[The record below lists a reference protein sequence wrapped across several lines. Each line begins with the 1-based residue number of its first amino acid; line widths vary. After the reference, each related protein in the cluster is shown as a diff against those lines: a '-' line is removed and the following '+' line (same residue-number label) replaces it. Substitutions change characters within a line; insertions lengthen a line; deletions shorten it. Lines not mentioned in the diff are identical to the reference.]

1 MVSYFM
7 FSKLS
12 HICFFV
18 CLCISTSLV
27 NAQQLK
33 TISETNEYVEYLID
47 NDELG
52 IHPPYEFMVPYKNG
66 QPQFI
71 ILERNVAK
79 QETQLS
85 ESKIQGLALSN
96 SDSPLFE
103 VLAPGMFR
111 GKKVGSL
118 RIHLARYSS
127 SSVLITSK
135 IRFRVSK
142 VSETFPELPTSRK
155 TVLASDHPLSSGTW
169 YKIPIGEKGIYQL
182 NQSYLQDLG
191 IDVSSIN
198 PRNIQVWG
206 TDGYALPERNSDERP
221 KFSQFPIIVEGE
233 GDGSFGANDRVIF
246 YGNSPHKESRSGNS
260 FIHNIHPYS
269 DSSFVFLTVGAS
281 GGRRL
286 SASNSNLAA
295 SSTITEFDDFVWKE
309 EELTKTETKQK
320 SGRYW
325 LGRTI
330 PASSQ
335 NQLIEIFKDTLPDIN
350 TSVPILAS
358 GRIYLR
364 STTTTSFEMNV
375 NEQPFREFSI
385 SKLDGSDGY
394 TSYENTSAKPF
405 TFSNSQVSSP
415 TNDNVLSVDLM
426 MKSTHSGANSFVDYL
441 RFVVQRKLT
450 AERNKLF
457 FFPPSGGSNS
467 EFANYTL
474 NGFSTSP
481 YAMDVTNPMEPQL
494 LEVTQQGSSFN
505 LVYHTDPESK
515 IIVQSSLNIPS
526 IAKRVPNQNLHG
538 INSYPDYVVIT
549 SAFFLDRAQEL
560 ANYRAER
567 GLNPIV
573 VTQSQILNEFSSGAK
588 DPTAIRDFLKHLWD
602 TAIANDQT
610 PPKYVLLF
618 GDTTYDTKN
627 IISNAFTN
635 YVLTYQTSESI
646 HRTNSFGS
654 DDYFGL
660 MDDTEGLLNTSA
672 RVDLGIGRI
681 SAQTRNEAAIAIDK
695 IKRYENPDN
704 FGDWQNL
711 FTFAADDDLPN
722 PNRNRDL
729 HVENADGT
737 LRRMNLND
745 SGARSKKIY
754 LFNYKEEIT
763 GEGRQFPSATND
775 FINTLNNGTLVLN
788 YSGHGNTQTLT
799 DEELYTSN
807 YISQLTNRNRLA
819 LFVTATCQFGRYDD
833 INVQSGAEKLVF
845 ADNGGAIASFTT
857 TRVVYTSS
865 SPNSFNYGLNIE
877 LSQNMLERDEDG
889 KPLPLGDIFLRTKN
903 TRVGSEDN
911 NRKFILL
918 GDPALRLAL
927 PNKKATVEQING
939 LDVASE
945 DTVVTIKALDQV
957 TLTGTIRNASGELTS
972 DFNGEVTVSLFD
984 VPRTVRIPQDRSWVE
999 TIGCNLN
1006 TNTTAECTYEIENDI
1021 LFKGKT
1027 LAQNGAYSITFIIP
1041 KDISF
1046 SPDQGRIVV
1055 YANSNET
1062 TAGGSYTDVIFN
1074 GVNTNA
1080 VNDGKG
1086 PVMDVYLND
1095 QTFINGSLAN
1105 DSPKL
1110 IVELADSSGINT
1122 TGTGVG
1128 HEIIATIDTK
1138 PQQSFVLNNFYEG
1151 NLNDYTS
1158 GRIEY
1163 PLEDIP
1169 EGNYAL
1175 KVRAWD
1181 VHNNPSEKEVFFQ
1194 VADQEDLVVDNV
1206 YNYPNPMNNRT
1217 SFTFEHNQQGNP
1229 LDIDIRI
1236 YTLSGKPVQRI
1247 QEYIPPSN
1255 TLSSYASIPW
1265 NGRDRDNDRLGN
1277 GTYIYVLRVTTDTPE
1292 GKTTTEKIEK
1302 LVIIR

>member
-1 MVSYFM
+1 MLTKLFHISLF
-7 FSKLS
+7 FS
-12 HICFFV
+12 CFA
-18 CLCISTSLV
+18 TSLV

-33 TISETNEYVEYLID
+33 TISETNEYVEYEILNKD
-47 NDELG
+47 LG
-52 IHPPYEFMVPYKNG
+52 IHPPYEFMVPYQNG
-66 QPQFI
+66 QPQLTI
-71 ILERNVAK
+71 IEQNVIELEK
-79 QETQLS
+79 QVS
-85 ESKIQGLALSN
+85 DSKANGLALST
-96 SDSPLFE
+96 SASPLYE
-103 VLAPGMFR
+103 VLSPGMYR
-111 GKKVGSL
+111 GQFVGSL
-118 RIHLARYSS
+118 KIHLARYSS
-127 SSVLITSK
+127 NSVLITSK
-135 IRFRVSK
+135 IRFKISK
-142 VSETFPELPTSRK
+142 VPNTFPELPSNRK
-155 TVLASDHPLSSGTW
+155 IANNFDHPLSTGNW
-169 YKIPIGEKGIYQL
+169 YKIPIGKKGIYQL
-182 NQSYLQDLG
+182 NRSYLQDLG
-191 IDVSSIN
+191 IDISTVN
-198 PRNIQVWG
+198 PRNIQIWG
-206 TDGYALPERNSDERP
+206 TDGYELPERNNEERP
-221 KFSQFPIIVEGE
+221 EFSQFPIIVEGE
-233 GDGSFGANDRVIF
+233 SDGSFDANDRIIF
-246 YGNSPHKESRSGNS
+246 YGNSPHKELRLGDS
-260 FIHNIHPYS
+260 FIHSIHPYS
-269 DSSFVFLTVGAS
+269 DSTYVFLTVGTSS
-281 GGRRL
+281 GIRL
-286 SASNSNLAA
+286 NVSNSSLTA
-295 SSTITEFDDFVWKE
+295 SSTITEFDDFIWQE

-335 NQLIEIFKDTLPDIN
+335 NQFIEIFKDTLPDVT
-350 TSVPILAS
+350 TSVPIQAS

-364 STTTTSFEMNV
+364 STSTTAFEMNI

-385 SKLDGSDGY
+385 SRLDGGSDAY
-394 TSYENTSAKPF
+394 TSYTSTSAKPY
-405 TFSNSQVSSP
+405 TFNSSVNTP
-415 TNDNVLSVDLM
+415 TINNVLSVDLM
-426 MKSTHSGANSFVDYL
+426 MKNTHSGGNSFVDYL
-441 RFVVQRKLT
+441 RFVVRRKLT

-457 FFPPSGGSNS
+457 FFPPSGGSIS
-467 EFANYTL
+467 EIANYVL
-474 NGFSTSP
+474 NDFSISP
-481 YAMDVTNPMEPQL
+481 YVMDVTNPMEPQL
-494 LEVTQQGSSFN
+494 LEVSQQGASYN

-515 IIVQSSLNIPS
+515 IIAQSNLYTPQLGT
-526 IAKRVPNQNLHG
+526 RVPNQNLHG
-538 INSYPDYVVIT
+538 ISTYPDYVVIT
-549 SAFFLDRAQEL
+549 SDFFLDRAQEL
-560 ANYRAER
+560 ADYRAQR
-567 GLNPIV
+567 GLNPVV
-573 VTQSQILNEFSSGAK
+573 VTQSQILNEFSSGIK
-588 DPTAIRDFLKHLWD
+588 DPTAIRDFLKYLWD
-602 TAIANDQT
+602 TALINGQS

-635 YVLTYQTSESI
+635 HLLTYQTSESI

-660 MDDTEGLLNTSA
+660 MDDSEGLLNSSA

-681 SAQTRNEAAIAIDK
+681 PAQTRNEAAIAIDK
-695 IKRYENPDN
+695 IKRYENPAN

-711 FTFAADDDLPN
+711 FAFAADDDFPE
-722 PNRNRDL
+722 PTRNRDL

-754 LFNYKEEIT
+754 LFDYKEEIT
-763 GEGRQFPSATND
+763 GVGRQFPSATKD
-775 FINTLNNGTLVLN
+775 FLTTLNNGALVMN
-788 YSGHGNTQTLT
+788 YSGHGNAQTLT
-799 DEELYTSN
+799 DEELYSSDYVT
-807 YISQLTNRNRLA
+807 QLTNRNRLTV
-819 LFVTATCQFGRYDD
+819 FVTATCQFGRYDD
-833 INVQSGAEKLVF
+833 INAQSGAEKLVF

-865 SPNSFNYGLNIE
+865 NPSSLNFGLNIE

-889 KPLPLGDIFLRTKN
+889 RPLPLGEIFLRTKN
-903 TRVGSEDN
+903 TSVGSENN
-911 NRKFILL
+911 NRKFILM

-939 LDVASE
+939 LDVASV
-945 DTVVTIKALDQV
+945 DTLVTIKALDQV
-957 TLTGTIRNASGELTS
+957 TLNGTIRNATGELAS
-972 DFNGEVTVSLFD
+972 AFNGEVTVSLFD
-984 VPRTVRIPQDRSWVE
+984 APRTVSIPQDRTWIE
-999 TIGCNLN
+999 TQGCNLN
-1006 TNTTAECTYEIENDI
+1006 TNTAAECTYQIENDI
-1021 LFKGKT
+1021 LFKGKAV
-1027 LAQNGAYSITFIIP
+1027 AQNGVYSITFIIP

-1062 TAGGSYTDVIFN
+1062 TAGGSFTDVIFN

-1080 VNDGKG
+1080 INDGKG
-1086 PVMDVYLND
+1086 PSMDVYLND

-1110 IVELADSSGINT
+1110 IVELNDSSGINT

-1138 PQQSFVLNNFYEG
+1138 PQQTFVLNNFYEG

-1163 PLEDIP
+1163 PLENIP

-1194 VADQEDLVVDNV
+1194 VADQEDLVVDNI

-1229 LDIDIRI
+1229 LDVDIRI

-1277 GTYIYVLRVTTDTPE
+1277 GTYIYVLRVTTDTTE
-1292 GKTTTEKIEK
+1292 GRKTTEKIEK

>member
-1 MVSYFM
+1 MVQ
-7 FSKLS
+7 
-12 HICFFV
+12 
-18 CLCISTSLV
+18 
-27 NAQQLK
+27 AQLLR
-33 TISETNEYVEYLID
+33 TVLETDDYIEYEILNSD
-47 NDELG
+47 FG
-52 IHPPYEFMVPYKNG
+52 IHPPYEFMIPYQNG
-66 QPQFI
+66 EPQFT
-71 ILERNVAK
+71 ILEQSVSEQAIK
-79 QETQLS
+79 VS
-85 ESKIQGLALSN
+85 ESKALGLALS
-96 SDSPLFE
+96 DIDHPLYE
-103 VLAPGMFR
+103 VLSPGMFR

-118 RIHLARYSS
+118 KIHLARYSS
-127 SSVLITSK
+127 ESTLITSK
-135 IRFRVSK
+135 IRFRISK
-142 VSETFPELPTSRK
+142 VDENFFERPRNLKTLP
-155 TVLASDHPLSSGTW
+155 ASDHPLSAGIW
-169 YKIPIGEKGIYQL
+169 YKIPIGKKGIYQL
-182 NQSYLQDLG
+182 NQAYLENLG
-191 IDVSSIN
+191 IEVSAID
-198 PRNIQVWG
+198 PRNIQIWG
-206 TDGYALPERNSDERP
+206 TDGYQLPERNIDERP
-221 KFSQFPIIVEGE
+221 EFSQFPILVEGE
-233 GDGSFGANDRVIF
+233 GDGSFDSGDRVIF
-246 YGNSPHKESRSGNS
+246 YGNSPHKEFRSGSS
-260 FIHNIHPYS
+260 FIHEIHPYS
-269 DSSFVFLTVGAS
+269 DSTYIFLTVGTTT
-281 GGRRL
+281 GRRL
-286 SASNSNLAA
+286 TIANSGLSAST
-295 SSTITEFDDFVWKE
+295 TISEFDDFIWKE

-335 NQLIEIFKDTLPDIN
+335 NQFIEIFKDTLPDIN
-350 TSVPILAS
+350 TSVPALVS

-364 STTTTSFEMNV
+364 STSSTSFEMNINDQV
-375 NEQPFREFSI
+375 FRTFSI

-394 TSYENTSAKPF
+394 TSYESTSAKPN
-405 TFSNSQVSSP
+405 TFANSSINIP
-415 TNDNVLSVDLM
+415 ANDNVLRVDLM

-441 RFVVQRKLT
+441 RFVVRRKLT
-450 AERNKLF
+450 AKNGILF
-457 FFPPSGGSNS
+457 YFPPSGGSES
-467 EFANYTL
+467 DFANYTL
-474 NGFSTSP
+474 NGFSSSP
-481 YAMDVTNPMEPQL
+481 FAFDVTNPMEPKL
-494 LEVTQQGSSFN
+494 LELTTQGSSYN
-505 LVYHTDPESK
+505 LRYHTDPNTK
-515 IIVQSSLNIPS
+515 IMVQDRLSIPTNG
-526 IAKRVPNQNLHG
+526 KRVLNQNLYG
-538 INSYPDYVVIT
+538 ISTYPDYIVIT
-549 SAFFLDRAQEL
+549 SDFLLPYAQEL
-560 ANYRAER
+560 ADYRAQR
-567 GLNPIV
+567 GLNPLV
-573 VTQSQILNEFSSGAK
+573 VTQAQILNEFSSGAK

-602 TAIANDQT
+602 VAITDGQT

-627 IISNAFTN
+627 IISNSYTN
-635 YVLTYQTSESI
+635 HVLTYQTSESI

-660 MDDTEGLLNTSA
+660 MDDSEGFLNTSA

-681 SAQTRNEAAIAIDK
+681 SAQTRSEAAIAIDK
-695 IKRYENPDN
+695 IKRYENPAN

-711 FTFAADDDLPN
+711 FTFAADDDFPN
-722 PNRNRDL
+722 PNTNRDL

-737 LRRMNLND
+737 VRRMNLNE
-745 SGARSKKIY
+745 SGGRTKKIY
-754 LFNYKEEIT
+754 LFDYPEEIT
-763 GEGRQFPSATND
+763 GAGRQFPSATKD
-775 FINTLNNGTLVLN
+775 FLNTLNNGTLVLN
-788 YSGHGNTQTLT
+788 YSGHGNTQALT
-799 DEELYTSN
+799 DEELYTSD
-807 YISQLTNRNRLA
+807 YVSQLTNRNRLA
-819 LFVTATCQFGRYDD
+819 LIVTATCQFGRYDD
-833 INVQSGAEKLVF
+833 INAQSGAEKLVF

-865 SPNSFNYGLNIE
+865 SPTSLNYGLNIE

-903 TRVGSEDN
+903 TSVGSADN
-911 NRKFILL
+911 NRKFILI
-918 GDPALRLAL
+918 GDPGLRLAL
-927 PNKKATVEQING
+927 PNKKAGIEAING
-939 LDVASE
+939 LDVAAK
-945 DTVVTIKALDQV
+945 DTLITIKALDQI
-957 TLTGTIRNASGELTS
+957 TLNGAIRNANGELAN

-984 VPRTVRIPQDRSWVE
+984 APRTVSIPQDRPWVE
-999 TIGCNLN
+999 SIGCNLN
-1006 TNTTAECTYEIENDI
+1006 TNTSAECTYQVENDI

-1027 LAQNGAYSITFIIP
+1027 LAQNGEYSITFIIP

-1062 TAGGSYTDVIFN
+1062 TAGGSYTNVVFN

-1086 PVMDVYLND
+1086 PSMDIYLND

-1105 DSPKL
+1105 GSPKL

-1138 PQQSFVLNNFYEG
+1138 PQQTFVLNNFYEG

-1163 PLEDIP
+1163 PLENIP

-1194 VADQEDLVVDNV
+1194 VADQEELVVDNV

-1229 LDIDIRI
+1229 LDVDIRI

-1247 QEYIPPSN
+1247 EEYIPPSN

-1292 GKTTTEKIEK
+1292 GRKTTEKIEK

>member
-1 MVSYFM
+1 M
-7 FSKLS
+7 
-12 HICFFV
+12 
-18 CLCISTSLV
+18 
-27 NAQQLK
+27 
-33 TISETNEYVEYLID
+33 
-47 NDELG
+47 
-52 IHPPYEFMVPYKNG
+52 
-66 QPQFI
+66 
-71 ILERNVAK
+71 
-79 QETQLS
+79 
-85 ESKIQGLALSN
+85 
-96 SDSPLFE
+96 
-103 VLAPGMFR
+103 
-111 GKKVGSL
+111 
-118 RIHLARYSS
+118 
-127 SSVLITSK
+127 
-135 IRFRVSK
+135 
-142 VSETFPELPTSRK
+142 
-155 TVLASDHPLSSGTW
+155 
-169 YKIPIGEKGIYQL
+169 
-182 NQSYLQDLG
+182 
-191 IDVSSIN
+191 
-198 PRNIQVWG
+198 
-206 TDGYALPERNSDERP
+206 
-221 KFSQFPIIVEGE
+221 IVT
-233 GDGSFGANDRVIF
+233 
-246 YGNSPHKESRSGNS
+246 
-260 FIHNIHPYS
+260 
-269 DSSFVFLTVGAS
+269 FVFLTIGTAN
-281 GGRRL
+281 GRRL
-286 SASNSNLAA
+286 SVSNSNLSA
-295 SSTITEFDDFVWKE
+295 SNTITEFDDFIWKE
-309 EELTKTETKQK
+309 EELTKTETRQK

-325 LGRTI
+325 LGRTL

-335 NQLIEIFKDTLPDIN
+335 NQMIEIFKDTLPDVN
-350 TSVPILAS
+350 TSVPILTS

-364 STTTTSFEMNV
+364 STTTTSFEMNI

-385 SKLDGSDGY
+385 LKLDGSEGY
-394 TSYENTSAKPF
+394 TSYTVASAKPYSF
-405 TFSNSQVSSP
+405 TNSVVNIP
-415 TNDNVLSVDLM
+415 TNDDVLSMDLM
-426 MKSTHSGANSFVDYL
+426 MKNTDSGGNSFVDYL
-441 RFVVQRKLT
+441 RFVVRRKLT

-457 FFPPSGGSNS
+457 FFPPSGGSS
-467 EFANYTL
+467 SDLANYTL
-474 NGFSTSP
+474 NGFSSLP
-481 YAMDVTNPMEPQL
+481 YVMDVTNPMEPLL
-494 LEVTQQGSSFN
+494 LEVSQQGSTFN

-515 IIVQSSLNIPS
+515 IIAQSSLSIPR
-526 IAKRVPNQNLHG
+526 IGTKVPNQNLHG
-538 INSYPDYVVIT
+538 ISTYPDYVVIT
-549 SAFFLDRAQEL
+549 SDFFLDRAQEL
-560 ANYRAER
+560 ADYRSER
-567 GLNPIV
+567 GLNPVV
-573 VTQSQILNEFSSGAK
+573 VTQSQILNEFSSGAT
-588 DPTAIRDFLKHLWD
+588 DPTSIRDFLKHLWD
-602 TAIANDQT
+602 SALANGQV

-627 IISNAFTN
+627 IVSNAFNN

-646 HRTNSFGS
+646 HRTDSFGS

-660 MDDTEGLLNTSA
+660 MDDNEGLLNSSA

-681 SAQTRNEAAIAIDK
+681 SAQTRSEAAIAIDK
-695 IKRYENPDN
+695 IKRYENPAN

-711 FTFAADDDLPN
+711 FAFAADDDFPE
-722 PNRNRDL
+722 PTINRDL

-745 SGARSKKIY
+745 AGGRSKKIY
-754 LFNYKEEIT
+754 LFDYKEEIT
-763 GEGRQFPSATND
+763 GVGRQFPTATND
-775 FINTLNNGTLVLN
+775 FLSTISNGALVMN
-788 YSGHGNTQTLT
+788 YSGHGNTQNLT
-799 DEELYTSN
+799 DEELYSSDYLT
-807 YISQLTNRNRLA
+807 QLTNRNRLT

-833 INVQSGAEKLVF
+833 INAQSGAEKLVF

-865 SPNSFNYGLNIE
+865 NPNSLNFGLNIE
-877 LSQNMLERDEDG
+877 LSQNMLERDEEG
-889 KPLPLGDIFLRTKN
+889 RPLPLGDIFLRTKN
-903 TRVGSEDN
+903 TSVGSQGN

-927 PNKKATVEQING
+927 PDKKAQIEQING

-945 DTVVTIKALDQV
+945 DTIVTIKALDQV
-957 TLTGTIRNASGELTS
+957 TLNGTILNSSGELEST
-972 DFNGEVTVSLFD
+972 FNGEVTVSLFD
-984 VPRTVRIPQDRSWVE
+984 APRTVSIPQDRPWIE
-999 TIGCNLN
+999 TRGCNLN
-1006 TNTTAECTYEIENDI
+1006 SNTSAECTYQIENDI

-1027 LAQNGAYSITFIIP
+1027 LAQNGTYSITFIIP

-1046 SPDQGRIVV
+1046 SPDQGRIIV

-1062 TAGGSYTDVIFN
+1062 TAGGSYTNVIFN

-1080 VNDGKG
+1080 LNDGKG
-1086 PVMDVYLND
+1086 PAMDIYLND

-1138 PQQSFVLNNFYEG
+1138 PQQTFVLNNFYEG

-1163 PLEDIP
+1163 PLENIP

-1194 VADQEDLVVDNV
+1194 VADQEDLIVDNI

-1229 LDIDIRI
+1229 LDVDIRI

-1277 GTYIYVLRVTTDTPE
+1277 GTYIYVLRVTTDTTE
-1292 GKTTTEKIEK
+1292 GRKTTEKIEK